1 MTFFSIRRPQRPQ
14 GKGSPLVRGNIL
26 AEAGICKVDI
36 RQFMPRRKW
45 KKILH
50 FLWTFPVDFDISLK
64 TEGYK
69 VCHQWNCQ
77 YSKTHKYVTSHYNA
91 RSQLRGQSVSLL
103 PGSPLLAHQSFYLNH
118 LDPELVDPLA
128 LTADSLFCKLYAS
141 DRDKIAPKYKS
152 HWLECPGGTSKK
164 LFYGQAGP
172 YGMVTHLPRSEMIKH
187 MARCDGTRM

>member
-1 MTFFSIRRPQRPQ
+1 MHFEFSDTSSITFLTLELPQHIRFFSLMTFFSIRRPQRPQ

-128 LTADSLFCKLYAS
+128 LTADSLLQTICI
-141 DRDKIAPKYKS
+141 R
-152 HWLECPGGTSKK
+152 
-164 LFYGQAGP
+164 
-172 YGMVTHLPRSEMIKH
+172 
-187 MARCDGTRM
+187 